1 MQSSIRGAVLNQT
14 GLHGGKPVVQAG
26 HQSSPTRRSDMTKI
40 RIALFAVL
48 FLCAAW
54 VVAQDTSGSS
64 TQSSSGTSAGTS
76 SQQGGGVGSQSGNT
90 QPGSTGSPSGSA
102 AQTDSTGSQST
113 TGSQT
118 GTSGAQ
124 SGTTGSQSGAY
135 GSQSGTTGSQAGE
148 TSGNTMPGQT
158 KIRGC
163 LTETNGNY
171 KLTDEQTG
179 TSYSLIGSQQI
190 GEHVGHEVEV
200 QGVSTSTAQNE
211 TSSPKDNNGSVGQNT
226 SSNPF
231 QVKSIKHISSQC
243 NGTGNAQSK

>member
-1 MQSSIRGAVLNQT
+1 
-14 GLHGGKPVVQAG
+14 
-26 HQSSPTRRSDMTKI
+26 MTKI

-113 TGSQT
+113 TGSQI

-135 GSQSGTTGSQAGE
+135 GSQSGTTGSQTGSDASGQSMGSQTGTTGSQAGE

-211 TSSPKDNNGSVGQNT
+211 TSSPKDNNGSVGQNA